1 MTMTTNQPTQFEN
14 KPQPDFSATDPYR
27 ILGLSPAADQSDIKR
42 TYFALIRQYPPETE
56 GDKFKII
63 RGAYEKLKDTKRRG
77 ETDIFRPKAPPVWEP
92 PSKYHSPIDTA
103 FHAVDALTVLRHWG
117 ELGRTDFQA
126 DTRDIEL

>member
-1 MTMTTNQPTQFEN
+1 MTMTTNPPAQFEN
-14 KPQPDFSATDPYR
+14 KPQPDFTATDPYR

-56 GDKFKII
+56 AEKFKII

-77 ETDIFRPKAPPVWEP
+77 ETDIFRPKAPPAWQPSDWRP
-92 PSKYHSPIDTA
+92 PLDAA
-103 FHAVDALTVLRHWG
+103 FHAADALTVLRNWG

-126 DTRDIEL
+126 DFRDIGL